1 MSTNDRGR
9 VFGITVFATLV
20 AAGCSSARLGPS
32 EGSVARAT
40 EVREL
45 QDEVAGLE
53 AERSRLTIE
62 LGNAQ
67 AASGEGTLPAG
78 LPTPVRI
85 IEASGSTVRLGASG
99 TELRLRVRTEDARGR
114 FIQTTGPAT
123 VSAIGFDDAG
133 DAVDLGSWEVD
144 SAAWRDG
151 LREGFMGTTY
161 AIDLP
166 VKTPEMLGLGDDP
179 PKILVR
185 VEVTD
190 PRSTSPYRLE
200 FAVPVTGAIEGGGS

>member
-9 VFGITVFATLV
+9 VFGITVLATLV

-62 LGNAQ
+62 LENAR
-67 AASGEGTLPAG
+67 AASPEGVLPAG

-85 IEASGSTVRLGASG
+85 IEASGSTVRLVASG

-114 FIQTTGPAT
+114 FIQTTGPAK
-123 VSAIGFDDAG
+123 VSAIGFDEAG
-133 DAVDLGSWEVD
+133 DPVDLG
-144 SAAWRDG
+144 AWDVSPDRWQEG
-151 LREGFMGTTY
+151 LREGFMGTAY
-161 AIDLP
+161 AVDLP
-166 VKTPEMLGLGDDP
+166 IMAPGVLGLGDDP

-190 PRSTSPYRLE
+190 PRSTSPCRLE

>member
-9 VFGITVFATLV
+9 VFGITVLATLV

-62 LGNAQ
+62 LENAR
-67 AASGEGTLPAG
+67 AASPEGVLPAG

-85 IEASGSTVRLGASG
+85 IEASGSTVRLVASG

-114 FIQTTGPAT
+114 FIQTTGPAK
-123 VSAIGFDDAG
+123 VSAIGFDEAG
-133 DAVDLGSWEVD
+133 DPVDLG
-144 SAAWRDG
+144 AWDVSPDRWQEG
-151 LREGFMGTTY
+151 LREGFMGTAY
-161 AIDLP
+161 AVDLP
-166 VKTPEMLGLGDDP
+166 IMAPGVLGLGDDP

>member
-9 VFGITVFATLV
+9 VFGSTVLATLV

-62 LGNAQ
+62 LENAR
-67 AASGEGTLPAG
+67 AASPEGVLPAG
-78 LPTPVRI
+78 LPTPVRVV
-85 IEASGSTVRLGASG
+85 EASGSAVRLGRSG
-99 TELRLRVRTEDARGR
+99 AELRLRVRTEDSRSR
-114 FIQTTGPAT
+114 FLQTTGPAT
-123 VSAIGFDDAG
+123 ISAIGFDEAG
-133 DAVDLGSWEVD
+133 DSVDLG
-144 SAAWRDG
+144 AWDVSPDEWQEA
-151 LREGFMGTTY
+151 LREGFMGTAY
-161 AIDLP
+161 AVDLP
-166 VKTPEMLGLGDDP
+166 IMAPGVLGLGDDP